1 MIKNNHKNKILAPI
15 SLGELIDKITILE
28 IKKYKFTNE
37 KARNVDYE
45 LNLLK
50 NIIPINQDI
59 NIKYKESLK
68 EINLNLWEIEERLRI
83 KEENKE
89 FDQEFINLARKV
101 YIQNDKRFAI
111 KNEINHKYRS
121 NIIEEKSYKI

>member
-1 MIKNNHKNKILAPI
+1 MINNNYKNKILAPI

-28 IKKYKFTNE
+28 IKKHKFTNE
-37 KARNVDYE
+37 KAKNVDYE

-68 EINLNLWEIEERLRI
+68 EINLNLWEIEERLRV
-83 KEENKE
+83 KEEKKE

-101 YIQNDKRFAI
+101 YIENDKRFAI
-111 KNEINHKYRS
+111 KNEINHKFIS
-121 NIIEEKSYKI
+121 HIVEEKSYEI

>member
-83 KEENKE
+83 KEEKKE

-111 KNEINHKYRS
+111 QNEINHKYRS